1 MIWEDEEEYP
11 AWRRR
16 WYVLHVKPRAEKKVA
31 LHLKAYGFFCHL
43 PTFERVRKVQR
54 RKVRTEIPVFP
65 GYVFTRLL
73 PDERIA
79 VLRTNLVVKTI
90 FVKYPRTMI
99 HQLRQIAKAFTRI
112 DDFKVSS
119 LYKSGDLW
127 QGSKD
132 MCAESA
138 PKRRFASM
146 SRCLVRLWSCRF
158 LRRMSK
164 KSEKLVLLTE
174 KWYN

>member
-119 LYKSGDLW
+119 LYKSGDLVRVKY
-127 QGSKD
+127 GPL
-132 MCAESA
+132 AGVEGYV
-138 PKRRFASM
+138 RRIGAKASL
-146 SRCLVRLWSCRF
+146 CLNVEMLGASVE
-158 LRRMSK
+158 LSV
-164 KSEKLVLLTE
+164 SPQDVEKV
-174 KWYN
+174 

>member
-43 PTFERVRKVQR
+43 PMFERVRKVQR

-119 LYKSGDLW
+119 LYKSGDFVRVKYGPLA
-127 QGSKD
+127 GV
-132 MCAESA
+132 EGYV
-138 PKRRFASM
+138 RRIGAKASL
-146 SRCLVRLWSCRF
+146 CLNVEMLGASVE
-158 LRRMSK
+158 LSV
-164 KSEKLVLLTE
+164 SPQDVEKV
-174 KWYN
+174 

>member
-79 VLRTNLVVKTI
+79 ILRSNLVVKTI

-99 HQLRQIAKAFTRI
+99 HQLRQIAKAFTRT

-119 LYKSGDLW
+119 LYKSGDLVRVKY
-127 QGSKD
+127 GPLTGV
-132 MCAESA
+132 EGYV
-138 PKRRFASM
+138 RRIGAKASL
-146 SRCLVRLWSCRF
+146 CLNVEMLGASVE
-158 LRRMSK
+158 LSV
-164 KSEKLVLLTE
+164 SPQDVEKV
-174 KWYN
+174 